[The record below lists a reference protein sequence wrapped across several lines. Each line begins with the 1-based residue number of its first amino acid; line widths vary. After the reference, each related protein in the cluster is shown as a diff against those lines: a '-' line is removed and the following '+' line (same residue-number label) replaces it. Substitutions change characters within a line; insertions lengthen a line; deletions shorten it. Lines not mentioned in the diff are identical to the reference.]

1 MCAPSA
7 AKSFMRNLQQPAPP
21 AASSGGAALQPASSP
36 SQPAAIKGPWGLDMK
51 YMGNINNSPVNAA
64 SPIANAL
71 SKGMIGRVVR

>member
-1 MCAPSA
+1 
-7 AKSFMRNLQQPAPP
+7 
-21 AASSGGAALQPASSP
+21 LQPASSP